1 MLSDGIWRAL
11 RGRTVA
17 PRCLHPIRVFMQLR
31 SACWPPEWLIPALN
45 LAQWSNAFTWSLRAS
60 LASGMRSSPLPSYA
74 KSRQVVIIMSG
85 RSQSRRA
92 TPAACCPFS
101 TLRSEW
107 KFRSMAVSVKPHQSY
122 YDRKGKGEGNDTC
135 LTENHPFLFESQKAV
150 SNDNDATTLMYQC
163 DPSIMRK
170 KEESKNCEA
179 M

>member
-17 PRCLHPIRVFMQLR
+17 LRCLHPIRVFMQLR

-45 LAQWSNAFTWSLRAS
+45 LAQWSNALTWSLRAS
-60 LASGMRSSPLPSYA
+60 LASGMRSPPLPSYA